1 MGKIIFVILA
11 VFSLAACSGQ
21 DKSKKE
27 SVQEEKQLTLNSEPA
42 GAPIHLTKQQFLDKV
57 VNYEENPE
65 EWVYRGDKPAI
76 VDFYATWCG
85 PCKAISPI
93 LEELAGEYKD
103 QIYIY
108 KIDTDQ
114 EQELSAAFGIRSIPS
129 LLFIPMTG
137 NPQMTQGAM
146 EKADLKRIIDE
157 FLLNNKQ

>member
-65 EWVYRGDKPAI
+65 EWVYRGNKPAI

-146 EKADLKRIIDE
+146 EKADLKRVIDE

>member
-1 MGKIIFVILA
+1 MKKTIFIILS
-11 VFSLAACSGQ
+11 VFLLAACSGQ
-21 DKSKKE
+21 NKSKNKNVPE
-27 SVQEEKQLTLNSEPA
+27 DNLQTLNSEPDNT
-42 GAPIHLTKQQFLDKV
+42 PIHLNKQQFLDKV
-57 VNYEENPE
+57 VNYEKNPN
-65 EWVYRGDKPAI
+65 EWIYRGDKPAI

-93 LEELAGEYKD
+93 LEELAQEYKD

-146 EKADLKRIIDE
+146 EKSELKKIINE
-157 FLLNNKQ
+157 FLLKNK